1 MQQHIHGDYVITGI
15 KNAFN
20 SKTSWWISKRDHTI
34 ACYCFSTNTPPSSKP
49 SSPLTPDTSVLAD
62 IKAAFGYGPDYNIV
76 RWETAYER
84 DQGLSTIAHTD
95 LTLEEAL
102 SIFADE
108 IKQYPSVEVQS
119 GESAICIGGRDAD
132 VSTPEWL
139 CLQKQAKAK
148 GVTVGNNELT
158 YQLQNIDGY
167 INMYEDYLSI
177 HSERGK
183 K

>member
-20 SKTSWWISKRDHTI
+20 SKTSWWISKKDHTI
-34 ACYCFSTNTPPSSKP
+34 ACYCFSTDTALSSKA
-49 SSPLTPDTSVLAD
+49 SSPIAPDSSVLAD
-62 IKAAFGYGPDYNIV
+62 IKAVFGYGPDYSIV

-108 IKQYPSVEVQS
+108 IKQYPSVEVRAR
-119 GESAICIGGRDAD
+119 ESAICIGGRDAD
-132 VSTPEWL
+132 VSAPEWL
-139 CLQKQAKAK
+139 CLQVPNKAK
-148 GVTVGNNELT
+148 DECTGKNELM

-167 INMYEDYLSI
+167 IEMYEEFLSR
-177 HSERGK
+177 HSGK
-183 K
+183 GKI